1 MSKIRSAE
9 KISEEIRNKIFVK
22 ELFPGSQIVEDELAK
37 NSGVS
42 RTVVRNAMILLQR
55 EGLITIIPN
64 KGSFVINP
72 AKKDVVSFYQV
83 REYLELGVGELAIN
97 RITAEQ
103 LSRMEENYAS
113 QKDLLHDFSIE
124 KYAVLNREFHWIIVE
139 AADNEFYAKYLQ
151 ELYNIQRMYL
161 IFFDKS
167 KNNANSLKNHRS
179 ILDGLKE
186 KNFEK
191 YKEGVIGDCDIRNG
205 YGDSGAAYF

>member
-72 AKKDVVSFYQV
+72 AKKDVVSFYEV
-83 REYLELGVGELAIN
+83 R
-97 RITAEQ
+97 
-103 LSRMEENYAS
+103 
-113 QKDLLHDFSIE
+113 
-124 KYAVLNREFHWIIVE
+124 
-139 AADNEFYAKYLQ
+139 
-151 ELYNIQRMYL
+151 
-161 IFFDKS
+161 
-167 KNNANSLKNHRS
+167 
-179 ILDGLKE
+179 
-186 KNFEK
+186 
-191 YKEGVIGDCDIRNG
+191 
-205 YGDSGAAYF
+205 